1 MSTTTTRWAIGG
13 VLAVFCLIAVAFPGG
28 ETGGDDGPYPDR
40 RVQIMAPADPGGGWD
55 STARALQATIRSA
68 YPKGPGAEVYNVG
81 GAGGTLGLSQLVSKD
96 AGDPYQLM
104 VMGLVMLGA
113 IETNRS
119 PNTIDDVV
127 PIATLTTET
136 EAIVVPAKSPLKT
149 LDDLVAKL
157 KQDPSSISWAG
168 GSAGGTDQLLV
179 GELARTIGA
188 DPRRTKYIAHSGGG
202 EANTAILSGAVDVG
216 VSGIGEFT
224 SQLEAGKMRLLAV
237 SSPTTTKVKGTQV
250 RTLKEQGVDLELT
263 NWRGIVAPPGI
274 DDDERRKIT
283 AWVSGVLKTPAWQ
296 ENLKRFEWTPFVR
309 TGPALDAF
317 VDSEQRRVK
326 QVVRDLGLGE

>member
-13 VLAVFCLIAVAFPGG
+13 VLAVLCLIAVAFPGG
-28 ETGGDDGPYPDR
+28 ESGGDDGPYPDR

-55 STARALQATIRSA
+55 STARALQATIRKA
-68 YPKGPGAEVYNVG
+68 FPKGPGAEVYNVG

-96 AGDPYQLM
+96 KGDPYQLM

-119 PNTIDDVV
+119 PNSIDDVV

-149 LDDLVAKL
+149 LDDLVGKL
-157 KQDPSSISWAG
+157 KQDPASISWAG

-274 DDDERRKIT
+274 DEEERAKVT
-283 AWVSGVLKTPAWQ
+283 AWISRVLKTPAWG

-326 QVVRDLGLGE
+326 QVVGDLGLGE